1 MHYMAMGLYFQYFD
15 CMLFSTTTRYAQC
28 TAGNV
33 MCSIATQGS
42 VIVESNVQSRNK
54 DPLLSS
60 ECRLVGGSMVCNL
73 TSVSG
78 SHVVSMLYL

>member
-1 MHYMAMGLYFQYFD
+1 MHYMAVGLCFQYFD
-15 CMLFSTTTRYAQC
+15 CTLLSTTTRYAQC

-33 MCSIATQGS
+33 MCNIATQAMC
-42 VIVESNVQSRNK
+42 NPKTKNK

-60 ECRLVGGSMVCNL
+60 ECSLVGGSIVCNL

>member
-1 MHYMAMGLYFQYFD
+1 MGFIFIGII
-15 CMLFSTTTRYAQC
+15 RYAQC

-42 VIVESNVQSRNK
+42 VIVESNVQSKDKDK

-60 ECRLVGGSMVCNL
+60 EYSLVGGSMVCNL
-73 TSVSG
+73 TAVSG
-78 SHVVSMLYL
+78 SHVVSMLYS